1 MMMEERARQ
10 ELLACLKGIRR
21 FAYALTGSMA
31 DADDLMQ
38 ATVLRVLEREM
49 PADADMRRWS
59 YRICRNLW
67 IDMRRANRV
76 RSEWSTLQSEIGE
89 TVVDGQHLADVAVSF
104 QEVGMA
110 MRDIPEAQRALLVLV
125 AIEGLSYREAAE
137 FLGIPEGTVMSR
149 LSRARAS
156 LVARISKIPVDRSS
170 GQGKES
176 VHADR

>member
-1 MMMEERARQ
+1 MEERARQ

-38 ATVLRVLEREM
+38 ATVLRILERPM
-49 PADADMRRWS
+49 PADADVRRWS

-76 RSEWSTLQSEIGE
+76 RSEWSALQSEIGE

-104 QEVGMA
+104 QEVDMA
-110 MRDIPEAQRALLVLV
+110 MRDLPEAQRALLILV
-125 AIEGLSYREAAE
+125 AIEGLSYQEAAE
-137 FLGIPEGTVMSR
+137 LLDIPMGTVMSR

-156 LVARISKIPVDRSS
+156 LAVQFSANPVDRFP

-176 VHADR
+176 AHADR